1 MPRLRSGALH
11 RAALLLALVAAIPM
25 QASGQTYWPGRNLD
39 WERRR
44 PEELG
49 LDPAKIQQAVDL
61 ALANEVDSPRELA
74 LNHQRTFGREPH
86 GEPIGPFTVRGSQTG
101 LIVHRGYIVAEWG
114 DPYKVDNTF
123 SVAKSFLSTT
133 VGLAYDRG
141 LINDVNDLVRPYVAP
156 IILADG
162 DGEPGDEGGQRPKLL
177 FESEHNRGITWDH
190 LLRQTSD
197 WEGTLWGKPE
207 WADRPDRDPSRWG
220 TRARVGPGTVFEYN
234 DVRVNLLALAA
245 TNVWRRPLPEVLR
258 DYVMDPIGA
267 SPTWRW
273 VGYDNSWITLDGR
286 PVQSV
291 SGGSHWGGGMLIH
304 AFDMARFGLLTLRKG
319 EWDGERDRLRGMAR
333 DGDHAHGRA
342 DWLWLHE
349 LLPEHR
355 QALAAERARGGVD
368 PYGCGTQHDLRGSG
382 QRPGDREPVGQRRY
396 GSRAPG
402 VGRHGGRRGE
412 RALRPEWI
420 DEVIGRGRGRAV
432 TDGPYRGRP
441 ATSVWTRYRVF
452 PAVT

>member
-1 MPRLRSGALH
+1 MPRLLSGAAFP
-11 RAALLLALVAAIPM
+11 AALFLALVAATPAL
-25 QASGQTYWPGRNLD
+25 ASGQTYWPGRNLD

-61 ALANEVDSPRELA
+61 AIANEVDSPRDLT

-101 LIVHRGYIVAEWG
+101 VIVHRGYIVAEWG
-114 DPYKVDNTF
+114 DPSKVDNTF

-162 DGEPGDEGGQRPKLL
+162 DGEPGDENGQRPKLL
-177 FESEHNRGITWDH
+177 FESEHNRRITWDH

-220 TRARVGPGTVFEYN
+220 TRPRVGPGTVFEYN

-291 SGGSHWGGGMLIH
+291 SGGSHWGGGMLIN

-319 EWDGERDRLRGMAR
+319 EWDGQQIVSEEWLAMATRPTEGQPGYGFMNFYLNTGKRLQPSA
-333 DGDHAHGRA
+333 
-342 DWLWLHE
+342 
-349 LLPEHR
+349 PEATWIHTG
-355 QALAAERARGGVD
+355 AGPNTIYVD
-368 PYGCGTQHDLRGSG
+368 PVNDLVIVNRWGSADTEVVRLVLDAMG
-382 QRPGDREPVGQRRY
+382 AAAVSAPADQS
-396 GSRAPG
+396 GSTRSSAG
-402 VGRHGGRRGE
+402 V
-412 RALRPEWI
+412 A
-420 DEVIGRGRGRAV
+420 AV
-432 TDGPYRGRP
+432 R
-441 ATSVWTRYRVF
+441 
-452 PAVT
+452 